1 MALKSYVLTQD
12 YRSPY
17 VVATGHPRNPQQI
30 KTKMFREGEIVRGEL
45 KHANNQPAFIL
56 VAGTL
61 PIPVDY
67 IKELTTKAIV
77 EDDKVV
83 PAELVEETKT
93 EEVIVTTDKPSLKK
107 SLKSSNP
114 KVKYMDAIILGGLAG
129 LAVVYGMG
137 KQGWIGEV
145 DKKHY
150 LYGGLIGGVFGAY
163 LVYRFTPTKSAPKI
177 SKKKKDSDEE

>member
-1 MALKSYVLTQD
+1 MALKSYVLTQN
-12 YRSPY
+12 YRAPY

-30 KTKMFREGEIVRGEL
+30 KTKMFKEGEIVRGEL

-77 EDDKVV
+77 EDDKIV
-83 PAELVEETKT
+83 PAQVVDETKSEDVVVKT
-93 EEVIVTTDKPSLKK
+93 EK
-107 SLKSSNP
+107 SASKMTLKSSNP
-114 KVKYMDAIILGGLAG
+114 KVKYMDALLLGGLVG
-129 LAVVYGMG
+129 LVAVYAIG
-137 KQGWIGEV
+137 KQGWIAEV

-150 LYGGLIGGVFGAY
+150 LYGGLIGGALGAY
-163 LVYRFTPTKSAPKI
+163 LVYRFTPSKTAPKI